1 MSILIPLMLI
11 LAGISYLT
19 YQIHQKKQEKP
30 VIQASKTQII
40 TKHCSDCGKEFQVK
54 RIPLPKPFFFNWKDQ
69 ICFALFGKKVWVNY
83 RRGDLRAK
91 FIVHYLEPTIWLAIF
106 CLVNVMSKLL
116 SHLLFAWPLNWF
128 FWFALAALPL
138 LGIVI
143 FCQWKRLK
151 QIPANLRR
159 KHEI

>member
-54 RIPLPKPFFFNWKDQ
+54 RIPLPKPFFFN
-69 ICFALFGKKVWVNY
+69 
-83 RRGDLRAK
+83 
-91 FIVHYLEPTIWLAIF
+91 
-106 CLVNVMSKLL
+106 
-116 SHLLFAWPLNWF
+116 
-128 FWFALAALPL
+128 
-138 LGIVI
+138 
-143 FCQWKRLK
+143 
-151 QIPANLRR
+151 
-159 KHEI
+159 